1 MGLAGA
7 LGKMS
12 LYTNSLV
19 SMQAQP
25 YAQGL
30 PAQMA
35 IVSHPY
41 PKTNKT
47 KLIIFCLHVQPGL
60 HPHLRMV
67 GEPSFCCVLY
77 Q

>member
-41 PKTNKT
+41 PKTKQY
-47 KLIIFCLHVQPGL
+47 L
-60 HPHLRMV
+60 
-67 GEPSFCCVLY
+67 
-77 Q
+77 